1 VRILTLLAVFLRVNI
16 LGEIAYRTNFFIEL
30 FESLLEL
37 VTSLA
42 GLAVVFSRTD
52 SLGGWGP
59 NEMLALVGVYF
70 LVGGL
75 IGLLIR
81 PAMTDLIDA
90 VRQGTLDFTLTKP
103 ADAQLLVSIKRA
115 DLWKL
120 IDIGLGVGV
129 LITALARL
137 GERLGWD
144 HAAFFVLMLAC
155 GAVIVY
161 GFWLILASL
170 SFWLVRMENI
180 LEIFQ
185 SMYEAGRWP
194 VSLYPGWLRFAM
206 TFIVPVA
213 FAVTVPAQAL
223 TQHPGSATL
232 AGTGALAAAM
242 LLLSRLVWRAGLRHY
257 SGASA

>member
-1 VRILTLLAVFLRVNI
+1 MAAAYARASILSEV
-16 LGEIAYRTNFFIEL
+16 AYRANFFVEV
-30 FESLLEL
+30 FGSLLEL
-37 VTSLA
+37 GTALASLA
-42 GLAVVFSRTD
+42 VIFSRTE

-75 IGLLIR
+75 IGLFIQ
-81 PAMTDLIDA
+81 PAMTDLIDG
-90 VRQGTLDFTLTKP
+90 VRQGTLDYTIIKP
-103 ADAQLLVSIKRA
+103 ADAQFLVSIRRVNI
-115 DLWKL
+115 WKL
-120 IDIGLGVGV
+120 LDAALGAGV
-129 LITALARL
+129 LATALLRL
-137 GERLGWD
+137 GNRLGWD
-144 HAAFFVLMLAC
+144 HAALFVLMLAC

-185 SMYEAGRWP
+185 SVYEAGRWP
-194 VSLYPGWLRFAM
+194 VSLYPGWLRFTM
-206 TFIVPVA
+206 TFVVPVA

-223 TQHPGSATL
+223 TQHPGAATLFGTATL
-232 AGTGALAAAM
+232 ALAMAVV
-242 LLLSRLVWRAGLRHY
+242 SRLVWRLGLRHY

>member
-1 VRILTLLAVFLRVNI
+1 MRVLLLLGVFLRVNV
-16 LGEIAYRTNFFIEL
+16 LGELAYRANFFVELAGSLIEL
-30 FESLLEL
+30 A
-37 VTSLA
+37 TALA

-59 NEMLALVGVYF
+59 DEMLALVGVYF
-70 LVGGL
+70 LVGGA
-75 IGLLIR
+75 IGMVIR

-90 VRQGTLDFTLTKP
+90 VRHGTLDFTLTKP
-103 ADAQLLVSIKRA
+103 VDAQLLVSIRRV
-115 DLWKL
+115 DLWKAV
-120 IDIGLGVGV
+120 DIAMGAGV
-129 LITALARL
+129 LVTAFLRL
-137 GERLGWD
+137 GKGLGWD
-144 HAAFFVLMLAC
+144 HALSFVLMLAC

-185 SMYEAGRWP
+185 SVYQAGRWP

-223 TQHPGSATL
+223 TQHPGPGTL
-232 AGTGALAAAM
+232 AGTAALAAA
-242 LLLSRLVWRAGLRHY
+242 LAVVSRLVWRLGLRHY

>member
-1 VRILTLLAVFLRVNI
+1 MNLLRLLAVFVRVNV
-16 LGEIAYRTNFFIEL
+16 LGEVAYRVNFFIEL
-30 FESLLEL
+30 FQSLLEL
-37 VTSLA
+37 GTALA
-42 GLAVVFSRTD
+42 GLAVVFNCTD
-52 SLGGWGP
+52 SLAGWGP
-59 NEMLALVGVYF
+59 DEMLGLVGVYY
-70 LVGGL
+70 LVGGIISL
-75 IGLLIR
+75 MIR

-90 VRQGTLDFTLTKP
+90 VRHGTLDFTLVKP
-103 ADAQLLVSIKRA
+103 ADAQLLVSIRRINI
-115 DLWKL
+115 WKVT
-120 IDIGLGVGV
+120 DVVLGAGV
-129 LITALARL
+129 LGTALLRL
-137 GERLGWD
+137 GTRVGWG
-144 HAAFFVLMLAC
+144 HAALFLLVLAC

-194 VSLYPGWLRFAM
+194 VTLYPRWLRFAM

-223 TQHPGSATL
+223 TRHADARTL
-232 AGTGALAAAM
+232 AGAALLAAGMAAA
-242 LLLSRLVWRAGLRHY
+242 SRLVWRLGLRHY